1 MKLKLDENL
10 GKRGKEILES
20 DGHDVVTVAEQS
32 LQGSEDGELLEH
44 CRVEDRCLVT
54 LDLDFANP
62 LLFLPTRYPG
72 IAALRLSAKPSQ
84 NELLKLIQTFARTL
98 RTESVVGKLWI
109 IEPGRTRIYDE
120 GN

>member
-20 DGHDVVTVAEQS
+20 DGHDVLSVPEQG
-32 LQGSEDGELLEH
+32 LQGSEDRELLEH
-44 CRVEDRCLVT
+44 CRVEERCLVT

-62 LLFLPTRYPG
+62 LLFFPRRYPG

-84 NELLKLIQTFARTL
+84 DELLNLIQTFARAL
-98 RTESVVGKLWI
+98 RTETIIGKLWI